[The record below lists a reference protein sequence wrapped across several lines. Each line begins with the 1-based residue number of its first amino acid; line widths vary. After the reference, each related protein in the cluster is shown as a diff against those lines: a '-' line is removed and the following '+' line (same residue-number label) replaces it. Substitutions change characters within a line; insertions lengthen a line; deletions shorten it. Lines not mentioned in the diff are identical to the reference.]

1 MLEVN
6 DKLPEFN
13 MLNEKGEMVKSG
25 DLLGKK
31 FILFFYPKDNTP
43 GCKNEVCSLNDNYNK
58 LKEMGYSIYG
68 VSSGTIKSHE
78 KFVGTNNLGY
88 SLLLD
93 EDYMYSTKVGVY
105 VQKKLCGREYMGI
118 KRTTFVVDENQ
129 VITHI
134 IDKVN
139 VKTHGEDLLKLL

>member
-78 KFVGTNNLGY
+78 KFAGTNNLGY

-93 EDYMYSTKVGVY
+93 EDYMYSTKACVY